1 MATST
6 ARQSFEVLAVA
17 TSVLEKEK
25 KSFARRKINF
35 LENPSK
41 TVTLGLK
48 LQYYEFLSCIAE
60 IIISSQEP

>member
-1 MATST
+1 MAIST

-17 TSVLEKEK
+17 TSVPEKEK
-25 KSFARRKINF
+25 KKFQRRKINF
-35 LENPSK
+35 LENLSK